1 MAISQLYALWATTMH
16 QHLATTV
23 AYWHCL
29 LTKLGLLGTEDAC
42 MYKDGVELGV
52 PSIGARL
59 NLIGSCSIRYTILSD
74 ICGAVNCFSVLR
86 KPLNV
91 AVLGV
96 YINNF

>member
-42 MYKDGVELGV
+42 MYKDG
-52 PSIGARL
+52 
-59 NLIGSCSIRYTILSD
+59 
-74 ICGAVNCFSVLR
+74 
-86 KPLNV
+86 
-91 AVLGV
+91 
-96 YINNF
+96 